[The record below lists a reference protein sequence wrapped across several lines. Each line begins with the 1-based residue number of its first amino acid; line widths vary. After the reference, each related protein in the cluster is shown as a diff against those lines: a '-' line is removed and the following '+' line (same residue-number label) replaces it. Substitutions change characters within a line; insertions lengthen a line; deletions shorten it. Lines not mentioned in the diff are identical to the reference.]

1 MSGGSAQENARRIH
15 AEVMVLRLNCPGCP
29 TPAPTDP
36 LVAASIVAMAVDI
49 LRTSAR
55 ESTIEP
61 KGKPNQYHSV
71 FRGQEAMNRELHEV
85 TLPGGM
91 KVDCRRESEAVLVS
105 EQVQLYFR
113 HGVNLQP
120 GATVFDVGANI
131 GLFTLLV
138 HERCHGDVDVFAV
151 EPIPASLEALRRNV
165 ARLGSNR
172 VRVLACGLGA
182 SRGSAVFS
190 YYRHHSTL
198 STAYGATTDEQELSE
213 QLCQSFLRNLDQ
225 LPVPLRWVLRWLPP
239 SLRLRLM
246 RALVARSFRN
256 VEQVPCEIRTVS
268 DIVEEY
274 DVKRIDL
281 LKVDVEKA
289 ELEVLNGIAACDW
302 PKVQQVVMEVHDIGG
317 RLQAITDLL
326 MRNGLGNVIA
336 EQEPALRGSNV
347 YALYAARG
355 PLAA

>member
-1 MSGGSAQENARRIH
+1 M
-15 AEVMVLRLNCPGCP
+15 
-29 TPAPTDP
+29 
-36 LVAASIVAMAVDI
+36 VAAASSRRPGTFRHCPLAE
-49 LRTSAR
+49 R
-55 ESTIEP
+55 
-61 KGKPNQYHSV
+61 KGKPNQYDNA
-71 FRGQEAMNRELHEV
+71 FRGRAVLSRELHEV

-91 KVDCRRESEAVLVS
+91 TVDCRRESEAVLVS

-113 HGVNLQP
+113 HGISLEP

-131 GLFTLLV
+131 GLFTRLV
-138 HERCHGDVDVFAV
+138 HQRCHGDVDVFAV

-165 ARLGSNR
+165 ARSGSSR
-172 VRVLACGLGA
+172 IRVLACGLGA

-225 LPVPLRWVLRWLPP
+225 LPTHLRWVLRWLPP
-239 SLRLRLM
+239 SLRRRLM
-246 RALVARSFRN
+246 RALVARSFRDVEN
-256 VEQVPCEIRTVS
+256 VQCEIRTVS
-268 DIVEEY
+268 DIVREY

-289 ELEVLNGIAACDW
+289 ELEVLHGIAASDW
-302 PKVQQVVMEVHDIGG
+302 PKVQQVVMEVHDLDG

-326 MRNGLGNVIA
+326 KGNGLGNVIA

-355 PLAA
+355 PLTA

>member
-1 MSGGSAQENARRIH
+1 
-15 AEVMVLRLNCPGCP
+15 
-29 TPAPTDP
+29 
-36 LVAASIVAMAVDI
+36 
-49 LRTSAR
+49 
-55 ESTIEP
+55 
-61 KGKPNQYHSV
+61 
-71 FRGQEAMNRELHEV
+71 MNRELHEF

-91 KVDCRRESEAVLVS
+91 TIDCRRESEALLVS

-120 GATVFDVGANI
+120 GATVIDVGANI
-131 GLFTLLV
+131 GLFTVLV
-138 HERCHGDVDVFAV
+138 HQRCGGDVDVFAV
-151 EPIPASLEALRRNV
+151 EPIPASYEVLRRNV

-172 VRVLACGLGA
+172 IRALACGLGA

-198 STAYGATTDEQELSE
+198 STAYGGTTDEQELSE
-213 QLCQSFLRNLDQ
+213 QLCQSFLRNIDE
-225 LPVPLRWVLRWLPP
+225 LPATLRWVLRFLPP
-239 SLRLRLM
+239 SLRQRLM
-246 RALVARSFRN
+246 RVLVARSFRD
-256 VEQVPCEIRTVS
+256 VEQVRCDIRTVS

-274 DVKRIDL
+274 NIKRIDL

-289 ELEVLNGIAACDW
+289 ELEVLKGIAASDW
-302 PKVQQVVMEVHDIGG
+302 PNVQQVVMEVHDLDG

-326 MRNGLGNVIA
+326 KNNGIANVIA

-355 PLAA
+355 PLVA